1 MTESQRPEEPAREAD
16 TADAEPTETTDDNA
30 ETETAETAAVPAT
43 DKPRRG
49 GRAAAVLAVLALL
62 LALAAVAG
70 VAGLA
75 WLGDQRADELDDR
88 MATVEQSLETTVQ
101 DDLMPRLRKLSSQLE
116 DATGSVTSQGDDIAD
131 LQQGLDDTRVQMGEL
146 VERVEG
152 GTRRW
157 KLLEIESLLAAANER
172 LLLHRDAGGARRALE
187 LASRHIGNLGDP
199 RLFEIREQVVDEI
212 AALNALPDP
221 DIEGMA
227 LTLSSLVEQV
237 PDLTL
242 KSEMSANY
250 DAETPD
256 PDTLIDAPGWQ
267 HFVDSLGT
275 ALDGMFTIRRS
286 DEPHQPLMP
295 PDEAYFLYQNLT
307 LKLQSARL
315 ALLQR
320 QGEVYRSNLDSARQW
335 LKTYFDTD
343 AAGVAGVLEQLNG
356 ISKAGIDWQAPDI
369 SDSLVA
375 MRAFLREQA
384 QKRLSGNPDQNPS
397 GNNGSE

>member
-1 MTESQRPEEPAREAD
+1 MTESQRPDEPAREAE
-16 TADAEPTETTDDNA
+16 TADVEPAETTDD
-30 ETETAETAAVPAT
+30 TAETGAAETTAAPAT
-43 DKPRRG
+43 GKPRRG

-62 LALAAVAG
+62 LALAAAGG

-75 WLGDQRADELDDR
+75 WLGQQRADELDDR

-101 DDLMPRLRKLSSQLE
+101 DDLMPRLRQLE
-116 DATGSVTSQGDDIAD
+116 SSLEDTTGSVSSQSDDIAE

-146 VERVEG
+146 IERIEG

-172 LLLHRDAGGARRALE
+172 LLLHRDAAGARRALE

-199 RLFEIREQVVDEI
+199 RLFDIREQVVDEI

-237 PDLTL
+237 PDLVL
-242 KSEMSANY
+242 KSEVPQNY
-250 DAETPD
+250 EAEGPGPDA
-256 PDTLIDAPGWQ
+256 LIDAPGWQ

-275 ALDGMFTIRRS
+275 ALEGMFTIRRS

-295 PDEAYFLYQNLT
+295 PDEAYFLHQNLT

-320 QGEVYRSNLDSARQW
+320 QGEVYRQNLDSARKW
-335 LKTYFDTD
+335 LQTYFDTD
-343 AAGVAGVLEQLNG
+343 AAGVAGALEQLNG

-369 SDSLVA
+369 SASLVA

-384 QKRLSGNPDQNPS
+384 QKRLSGNPDPNAS
-397 GNNGSE
+397 GNNGNE